1 MTPPGPVLA
10 SMEDPR
16 SEAIIVVTGFH
27 WWHRVAVIVPMF
39 VGAATVTDA
48 GTPET
53 LQNQAQQTLQSPNQ
67 DPERYW
73 TEERM
78 RNAKPFPLPRAIDQ
92 SNDRP
97 PPLPERGPIE
107 SAPAAPPL
115 SPER

>member
-39 VGAATVTDA
+39 VGATVTDA

-67 DPERYW
+67 HPERYW